1 MRTSTS
7 SAFDASV
14 DSLVKRQAELADSQ
28 TRLTTG
34 KRVMKASDDPAAA
47 ARAERA
53 LASMSRADTSQRA
66 VDASRSIM
74 GQTENAMADAGELL
88 QQARETLIAAGNA
101 TYSNAERLGLS
112 NKLKAIR
119 DQLFSVSNR
128 SDGAGSY
135 LFGGQGSAAPPF
147 VDGTAGATLLFAG
160 QVVQVQFAGVG
171 GQITTEQSTGLPL
184 STDGG
189 AVWLKSRTGN
199 GVFVTA
205 AGVNALSVPPAAPAN
220 AWIDSG
226 NVTDPAA
233 VTGADYTVG
242 FVDVAGVL
250 NYEVTGGLSPVGPLP
265 FLPGKAIKVDGL
277 SFTVNGKPVVGDEFT
292 VKPSSATLS
301 VFDTLDKAVAELARP
316 MTGAQLQQSNSEN
329 LRNVDAVMGTLQS
342 ARAMAGEVLSLI
354 DNETDRLGRLKL
366 SSQTERSAAEDLD
379 LVQAISDFQNRQSGY
394 DAALKSYAM
403 VQRMSLFQYISA

>member
-1 MRTSTS
+1 M
-7 SAFDASV
+7 
-14 DSLVKRQAELADSQ
+14 
-28 TRLTTG
+28 
-34 KRVMKASDDPAAA
+34 
-47 ARAERA
+47 
-53 LASMSRADTSQRA
+53 
-66 VDASRSIM
+66 
-74 GQTENAMADAGELL
+74 
-88 QQARETLIAAGNA
+88 
-101 TYSNAERLGLS
+101 
-112 NKLKAIR
+112 
-119 DQLFSVSNR
+119 
-128 SDGAGSY
+128 
-135 LFGGQGSAAPPF
+135 
-147 VDGTAGATLLFAG
+147 
-160 QVVQVQFAGVG
+160 
-171 GQITTEQSTGLPL
+171 
-184 STDGG
+184 
-189 AVWLKSRTGN
+189 KSRTGN

-250 NYEVTGGLSPVGPLP
+250 NYQVTGGLSPVGPLP

-277 SFTVNGKPVVGDEFT
+277 SFTVTGKPVVGDEFT